1 MECRRFL
8 RLYFWKDFSDGI
20 SRNANILLGFP
31 IVLVPLA
38 RGEPLV
44 AASIFTA
51 FSLLDTIAVN
61 SVKNLNFGMNAMADY
76 YSVIKRTESVLLLE
90 EK

>member
-8 RLYFWKDFSDGI
+8 RLYFWKGFSDGI

-38 RGEPLV
+38 HGEPLV
-44 AASIFTA
+44 STSIFTA

-76 YSVIKRTESVLLLE
+76 YSVIKRAESVLLLE